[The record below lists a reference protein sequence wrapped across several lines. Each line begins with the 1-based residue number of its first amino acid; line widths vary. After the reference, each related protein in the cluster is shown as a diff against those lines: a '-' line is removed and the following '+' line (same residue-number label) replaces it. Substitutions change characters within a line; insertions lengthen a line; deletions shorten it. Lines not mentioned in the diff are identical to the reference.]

1 MLHLP
6 IGRWRDWIPA
16 DCPGCGRR
24 QGGQGLCAACLAS
37 LRPDPARPCCGR
49 CAHPLDEVGGCPDCG
64 PETPAYDRVVAAFD
78 YAGLGRDLI
87 RDYKIRRRLSL
98 ARPLA
103 DLLVRAVLAGEA
115 GNPRPDWVV
124 PVPARRESLRRRGFS
139 PPAEVARLLAR
150 RLGLRCHLDG
160 VRRMR
165 EGERQ
170 AALDRAL
177 RLRAQVGVFTAF
189 GAAGRPHP
197 APPAHRALSGSAADS
212 ARPLSGRRIAVVDDV
227 LTTGATLQAVASALK
242 EAGAVRV
249 EGWVLARAV
258 SPGSGRDGGRGRG
271 RVLQ

>member
-6 IGRWRDWIPA
+6 IDRWRDWIPA

-24 QGGQGLCAACLAS
+24 MGGQGLCPGCLAR
-37 LRPDPARPCCGR
+37 LRPDAARPRCRR
-49 CAHPLDEVGGCPDCG
+49 CAHPLADGRCPDCG
-64 PETPAYDRVVAAFD
+64 PQAPAYDRVVAAFD

-87 RDYKIRRRLSL
+87 RDYKIHCRLSL
-98 ARPLA
+98 ARLLA
-103 DLLVRAVLAGEA
+103 DLLAQSVSAAEAAGR
-115 GNPRPDWVV
+115 RPDWIV
-124 PVPARRESLRRRGFS
+124 PVPARREALLRRGFS

-165 EGERQ
+165 EGSRQ
-170 AALDRAL
+170 AGLDRAL
-177 RLRAQVGVFTAF
+177 RLRAQAGVFAVA
-189 GAAGRPHP
+189 GAGRRAHP
-197 APPAHRALSGSAADS
+197 LASGGSPGAPADPS
-212 ARPLSGRRIAVVDDV
+212 LPLAGRRIAVVDDV
-227 LTTGATLQAVASALK
+227 LTTGATLQAVAAALK

-258 SPGSGRDGGRGRG
+258 AGHGAAPGEPAAG